1 MEKHKQKHK
10 RSHTRLKYTLL
21 ILVMLIIGLVVL
33 ALNPALMFSAV
44 SETPGLFLTEQPN
57 DLSGS
62 APGLQNG
69 ETLNLV
75 LLGFDRSAERESEGA
90 LFRPDTIIIA
100 SLNLKTAV
108 INMVS
113 IPRDSYVK
121 IHGLEVFDK
130 INHSYMYGYFRAAE
144 CEDPHASGLH
154 STLLTIGDFLGGV
167 PLHGYM
173 MIDMDGTAEIIDA
186 VGGVPINVE
195 DEFRSDYGRGA
206 VQLEEGLQVLDGRQ
220 FLIYTRN
227 RADYLGGERGR
238 TLRQQQGLIALFKKV
253 VSLEGFFKL
262 PLLYKA
268 MHNSIET
275 SLSLPQMAVLG
286 LYGLR
291 VDSEKISSNAFSGE
305 GRLSARD
312 GQNIWYLV
320 INEEA
325 RVETIKAVF
334 GMTVEKRSQVTL
346 PGPIAPE
353 VEEPEPD
360 PVPIPE
366 PEPEPEPEPD
376 PEPDPGPDPDP
387 DPDPDPGQDPGLPE
401 EEPDPEA
408 PAEAEEGL

>member
-1 MEKHKQKHK
+1 M
-10 RSHTRLKYTLL
+10 L
-21 ILVMLIIGLVVL
+21 ILGLAFL
-33 ALNPALMFSAV
+33 AMNPIFLFSAV
-44 SETPGLFLTEQPN
+44 SGTPGLLPTDQP
-57 DLSGS
+57 GS

-69 ETLNLV
+69 DTLNLV
-75 LLGFDRSAERESEGA
+75 LLGFDRSAERDSEGA

-100 SLNLKTAV
+100 SMNLKTAV

-144 CEDPHASGLH
+144 GEDPHASGLR

-173 MIDMDGTAEIIDA
+173 MIDMDGAAQIIDA
-186 VGGVPINVE
+186 VGGVPIYVE

-238 TLRQQQGLIALFKKV
+238 TLRQQQGLIALFKKM

-262 PLLYKA
+262 PLLYNA
-268 MHNSIET
+268 MHNNIET
-275 SLSLPQMAVLG
+275 SLSLPQMTVLG

-291 VDSEKISSNAFSGE
+291 VNSEKITSNAFSGE

-325 RVETIKAVF
+325 RVETIYAVF
-334 GMTVEKRSQVTL
+334 GITVEKRSQVYL

-366 PEPEPEPEPD
+366 PDPEPEPEPEPEPD
-376 PEPDPGPDPDP
+376 PDPEPEPEPEPEPDPD
-387 DPDPDPGQDPGLPE
+387 QSE
-401 EEPDPEA
+401 EEPEP
-408 PAEAEEGL
+408 PAEEEEGQ